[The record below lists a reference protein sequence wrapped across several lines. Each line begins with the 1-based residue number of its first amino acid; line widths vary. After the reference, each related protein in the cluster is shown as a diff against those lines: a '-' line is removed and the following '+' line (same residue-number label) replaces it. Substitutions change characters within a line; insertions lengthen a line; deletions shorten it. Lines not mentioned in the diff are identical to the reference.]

1 MYRNI
6 DNMMLRAYSAY
17 KYMYLN
23 TSVQAKI
30 FYRIFLTWS
39 VTLIFK

>member
-6 DNMMLRAYSAY
+6 DNMMLRACSAY

-30 FYRIFLTWS
+30 FYRIFFNL
-39 VTLIFK
+39 VCYVNL